1 MKLLNKLTPAK
12 LSPHH
17 IEKGMVLMLM
27 QNLSPKQGLCNGT
40 RIVLNKA
47 TNMLLYCK
55 IASGDYAG
63 EEVLIPT
70 TEMKHQGEQFIE
82 WNRRQFPVRPALAI
96 TINKNQGQ
104 TLKQVGV
111 WLEEPIF
118 THGQLNVAASMVG
131 DPQHLY
137 FTANKSASRKT
148 RNDAYK

>member
-1 MKLLNKLTPAK
+1 
-12 LSPHH
+12 
-17 IEKGMVLMLM
+17 
-27 QNLSPKQGLCNGT
+27 
-40 RIVLNKA
+40 
-47 TNMLLYCK
+47 
-55 IASGDYAG
+55 
-63 EEVLIPT
+63 
-70 TEMKHQGEQFIE
+70 MKHLGERFIE

-96 TINKNQGQ
+96 TINKNQDQ

-118 THGQLNVAASMVG
+118 THGQLYVTASIVG